1 MMTTI
6 QTNKLKST
14 FLSMAFIL
22 AMLPGVNAQQAVPKT
37 TVSPKVSNQPERPVQ
52 PARLQKIL
60 AQFAAKRKGTVPVQ
74 QNQSPLATANKPV
87 LTPIP
92 AAQKNISQTY
102 YKFTRNRSWFIA
114 SNWENQHLPPQVA

>member
-14 FLSMAFIL
+14 FFRMAFIL
-22 AMLPGVNAQQAVPKT
+22 AMLPGANAQQADPKT
-37 TVSPKVSNQPERPVQ
+37 TVSPRVSNQPERPC
-52 PARLQKIL
+52 PTRKITENSGTICSKKKGNCSR
-60 AQFAAKRKGTVPVQ
+60 AA
-74 QNQSPLATANKPV
+74 NQSSLATANKPV

-102 YKFTRNRSWFIA
+102 
-114 SNWENQHLPPQVA
+114 